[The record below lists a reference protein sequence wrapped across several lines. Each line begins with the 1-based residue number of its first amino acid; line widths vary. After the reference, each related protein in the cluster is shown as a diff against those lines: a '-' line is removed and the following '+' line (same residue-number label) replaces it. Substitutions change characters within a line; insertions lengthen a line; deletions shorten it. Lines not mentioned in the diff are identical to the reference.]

1 MNIITR
7 LLLIACLVLP
17 FAACKKEEVAKV
29 ETAPVARPTTE
40 DVTAW
45 QAYVTDVVRRNA
57 EPGSN
62 PYVYFI
68 SGESAPDFQG
78 EYDRQMEKLDGDLG
92 RGVTG
97 DNVVLAFASP
107 SSTKI
112 ADMVVDSFG
121 RVDSGALKGAKVLF
135 IGDAADSARVEAAVT
150 PSGVTYKFV
159 EAK

>member
-1 MNIITR
+1 MNIVTR

-29 ETAPVARPTTE
+29 QTAPVAKPATE
-40 DVTAW
+40 DVAAW
-45 QAYVTDVVRRNA
+45 TAYVIDVVKRNA
-57 EPGSN
+57 DPGSN
-62 PYVYFI
+62 PYLYFI
-68 SGESAPDFQG
+68 AGESAPDFQG
-78 EYDRQMEKLDGDLG
+78 EYDRQLEKLDGDLG

-107 SSTKI
+107 ASAKM
-112 ADMVVDSFG
+112 ADMVVDAFS
-121 RVDSGALKGAKVLF
+121 RVDPGSWKGAKVLF

>member
-1 MNIITR
+1 MKIITR
-7 LLLIACLVLP
+7 LLLSACLVLS

-29 ETAPVARPTTE
+29 QTPPVAKPTTD

-45 QAYVTDVVRRNA
+45 QGYVTDVVRRNA

-78 EYDRQMEKLDGDLG
+78 EYDRQMEKLDGDLA
-92 RGVTG
+92 RGITA
-97 DNVVLAFASP
+97 DNVLLAFASP
-107 SSTKI
+107 SSAKM
-112 ADMVVDSFG
+112 ADMVVDAFG
-121 RVDSGALKGAKVLF
+121 RVGGGALKGAKVLF
-135 IGDAADSARVEAAVT
+135 IGDAADSARVQAAVE

>member
-1 MNIITR
+1 MNIVTR

-17 FAACKKEEVAKV
+17 IAACKKEEVAKV
-29 ETAPVARPTTE
+29 ETAPLSKPATE
-40 DVTAW
+40 DIVAW
-45 QAYVTDVVRRNA
+45 EAYVKDVVQRNV

-62 PYVYFI
+62 PYLYFI
-68 SGESAPDFQG
+68 SGESSPDFQG
-78 EYDRQMEKLDGDLG
+78 EYDRQLEKLDGDLG

-107 SSTKI
+107 ASAKM
-112 ADMVVDSFG
+112 ADMVVDSFS
-121 RVDSGALKGAKVLF
+121 RVGSGAWKGAKVLF

-150 PSGVTYKFV
+150 PSGATYKFV

>member
-17 FAACKKEEVAKV
+17 FTACKKEEATQKVA
-29 ETAPVARPTTE
+29 TAPLTRPTTE
-40 DVTAW
+40 DITAW

-78 EYDRQMEKLDGDLG
+78 EYDRQMEKLDSDLG
-92 RGVTG
+92 RGITA

-107 SSTKI
+107 SSGKM

-121 RVDSGALKGAKVLF
+121 RVGSGALKGAKVLF
-135 IGDAADSARVEAAVT
+135 IGDAGDSARVQAAVE
-150 PSGVTYKFV
+150 PSGVTSRR
-159 EAK
+159 

>member
-1 MNIITR
+1 MNIVTR

-17 FAACKKEEVAKV
+17 IAACKKEEVAKV
-29 ETAPVARPTTE
+29 ETAPVAKPATE
-40 DVTAW
+40 DVEAW

-78 EYDRQMEKLDGDLG
+78 EYDRQMEKLDGDLA

-107 SSTKI
+107 SSAKM
-112 ADMVVDSFG
+112 ADMVVDSFS
-121 RVDSGALKGAKVLF
+121 RVGSGAWKGAKVLF
-135 IGDAADSARVEAAVT
+135 IGDAADSARVEAAVA
-150 PSGVTYKFV
+150 PSGATYKFV

>member
-29 ETAPVARPTTE
+29 ETAPVARPAT
-40 DVTAW
+40 DDLTAW

-78 EYDRQMEKLDGDLG
+78 EYDRQMEKLDSDLG

-107 SSTKI
+107 TSAKI

-135 IGDAADSARVEAAVT
+135 IGEPADSARVEAAVT
-150 PSGVTYKFV
+150 PSGATYRFV